1 MSNNDKKEIT
11 QESADKTDLTYKA
24 YMAIRQMLFY
34 NEIQAGQKIKYK
46 DLAARIGVSM
56 TPVIH
61 ALKWLEFTNIVRH
74 EANKGYYVNEIS
86 VKEVM
91 EIYDTRLL
99 LEVSLVPEIIR
110 NVDDSGIERLKSAME
125 DYKAA
130 VEEDNYYKRI
140 MTDMKFHM
148 TLASLS
154 DSTIQVNML
163 QELLDVLLLR
173 YSQNLVFL
181 SVTDTSLPEH
191 INILRSLENRD
202 AKALEASVKFHVETV
217 RKHIIKGMNRLVVD
231 KREFL

>member
-1 MSNNDKKEIT
+1 MPRKKNE
-11 QESADKTDLTYKA
+11 EEPEKTDLTQKA

-46 DLAARIGVSM
+46 DLSSRIGVSM
-56 TPVIH
+56 TPVIQ

-74 EANKGYYVNEIS
+74 EPNKGYYVNEIS
-86 VKEVM
+86 VAEVV
-91 EIYDTRLL
+91 EVYDTRLL
-99 LEVSLVPEIIR
+99 LEVSLVPKIIK
-110 NVDDSGIERLKSAME
+110 NVDKEGLERLKMAFE

-130 VEEDNYYKRI
+130 VTEDNFYKRI

-154 DSTIQVNML
+154 GCTIQVKML
-163 QELLDVLLLR
+163 QELMDVLLLR

-191 INILRSLENRD
+191 AKIFESLENHD
-202 AKALEASVKFHVETV
+202 EAALEACVRFHVDTV
-217 RKHIIKGMNRLVVD
+217 RNHIIKGMKRLIVD